1 VPLKA
6 MKNETTYTKTLLHVT
21 RPQCV
26 ILDMDST
33 LSEPIGEAWEDMV
46 NHQPIQPI
54 LNLAWTLHRHG
65 YDLVISTARPEAYRG
80 ETETWL
86 EKHLPVYAALYMRDD
101 TVEATAAEMKEAA
114 LADIDTVWDVAFA
127 IDDSPFNAKIYADN
141 GVLCLRP
148 TTNEAYWAAMGDS

>member
-1 VPLKA
+1 
-6 MKNETTYTKTLLHVT
+6 MKNETTYTKSLLHVT

-80 ETETWL
+80 ETEAWL
-86 EKHLPVYAALYMRDD
+86 EKYLPVYAALYMRGDF
-101 TVEATAAEMKEAA
+101 VKATTMKEDA
-114 LADIDTVWDVAFA
+114 LHDIDTVWDVAFA
-127 IDDSPFNAKIYADN
+127 IDDSPFNAKTYTDN

-148 TTNEAYWAAMGDS
+148 MTNEAYWAEQGDH

>member
-1 VPLKA
+1 
-6 MKNETTYTKTLLHVT
+6 
-21 RPQCV
+21 
-26 ILDMDST
+26 MDST
-33 LSEPIGEAWEDMV
+33 LSSPEGEAWEDMV

-80 ETETWL
+80 ETEAWL
-86 EKHLPVYAALYMRDD
+86 EKYLPVYAALYMRDD
-101 TVEATAAEMKEAA
+101 FVKATTMKEDA
-114 LADIDTVWDVAFA
+114 LHDIDQLWDVAFA

-148 TTNEAYWAAMGDS
+148 MTNEAYWAEQGDS

>member
-1 VPLKA
+1 
-6 MKNETTYTKTLLHVT
+6 MKNETYTKSLLHVT

-65 YDLVISTARPEAYRG
+65 YDLVISTARPETFRG
-80 ETETWL
+80 ETEAWL
-86 EKHLPVYAALYMRDD
+86 EKYLPVYAALYMRDD
-101 TVEATAAEMKEAA
+101 FVKATTMKEDA
-114 LADIDTVWDVAFA
+114 LHDIDQVWDVAFA
-127 IDDSPFNAKIYADN
+127 IDDSPFNAKTYTDN

-148 TTNEAYWAAMGDS
+148 MTNEAYWAEMGDS

>member
-1 VPLKA
+1 

-148 TTNEAYWAAMGDS
+148 TTNEAYWAAMGDR

>member
-1 VPLKA
+1 
-6 MKNETTYTKTLLHVT
+6 MKNETYTKSLIHVT

-46 NHQPIQPI
+46 NHQPIQRI
-54 LNLAWTLHRHG
+54 LNLAWTLDRHG
-65 YDLVISTARPEAYRG
+65 YDLVFSSARPEAYRG

-86 EKHLPVYAALYMRDD
+86 EKYLPVYAALYMRDD
-101 TVEATAAEMKEAA
+101 FVKATTMKEDA
-114 LADIDTVWDVAFA
+114 LHDIDQVWDVAFA
-127 IDDSPFNAKIYADN
+127 IDDSPFNAKTYTDN

-148 TTNEAYWAAMGDS
+148 MTNEAYWAEMGDS

>member
-1 VPLKA
+1 
-6 MKNETTYTKTLLHVT
+6 MKNETYTKSLLHVT

-33 LSEPIGEAWEDMV
+33 LSEPIGETWEDMV

-86 EKHLPVYAALYMRDD
+86 EKYLPVYAALYMRDD

-114 LADIDTVWDVAFA
+114 LADIDEVWDCAFA
-127 IDDSPFNAKIYADN
+127 IDDSPFNAKVYADN

>member
-1 VPLKA
+1 
-6 MKNETTYTKTLLHVT
+6 MKNETTYTKSLLHVT

-80 ETETWL
+80 ETEAWL
-86 EKHLPVYAALYMRDD
+86 EKYLPVYAALYMRDD

-114 LADIDTVWDVAFA
+114 LDDIDEVWDVAFA
-127 IDDSPFNAKIYADN
+127 IDDSPFNAEVYNRN

-148 TTNEAYWAAMGDS
+148 MTNEAYWAEMGDS

>member
-1 VPLKA
+1 
-6 MKNETTYTKTLLHVT
+6 MKNETTYTKSLLHVT

-33 LSEPIGEAWEDMV
+33 LSSPEGEDWEDMV

-65 YDLVISTARPEAYRG
+65 YDLVISTARPEAFRG
-80 ETETWL
+80 ETEAWL
-86 EKHLPVYAALYMRDD
+86 EKYLPVYAALYMRDD

-127 IDDSPFNAKIYADN
+127 IDDSPWNAKVYNDN

-148 TTNEAYWAAMGDS
+148 TTNEEYWNAHGDH